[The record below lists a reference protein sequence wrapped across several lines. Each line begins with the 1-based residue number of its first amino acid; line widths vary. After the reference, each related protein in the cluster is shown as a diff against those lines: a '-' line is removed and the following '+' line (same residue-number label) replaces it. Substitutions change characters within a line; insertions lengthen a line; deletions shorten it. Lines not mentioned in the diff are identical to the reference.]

1 MGQFPQHIVVG
12 GLTVGGRE
20 LIPPIGIMQR
30 PNYDSLAPE
39 IKEWLIDIKLRH
51 KEISSLSARLAAVA
65 MVLSEILSHET
76 TEVPKGLDST
86 IPVEGLVVIGRNKI
100 MPQDKRRFF
109 ILNST
114 RHVKLITYD
123 ELLEKLEILIQTLES
138 LV

>member
-1 MGQFPQHIVVG
+1 
-12 GLTVGGRE
+12 
-20 LIPPIGIMQR
+20 MQR

-76 TEVPKGLDST
+76 TEVPKALDST

-109 ILNST
+109 ILIAPGMS
-114 RHVKLITYD
+114 
-123 ELLEKLEILIQTLES
+123 S
-138 LV
+138 